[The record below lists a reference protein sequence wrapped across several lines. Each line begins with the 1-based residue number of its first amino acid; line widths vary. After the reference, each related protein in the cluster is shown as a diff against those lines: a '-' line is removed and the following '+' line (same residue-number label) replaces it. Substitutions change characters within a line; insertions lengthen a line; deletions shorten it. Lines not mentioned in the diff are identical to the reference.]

1 MNIETSLLVAKA
13 LGDRSRLLILQT
25 LRHGPLPVEEIAAT
39 LELAPSTVSFHLKKL
54 TAAELVDSRRDQYYT
69 LYSLVPEALDHTLDE
84 LVHSAVERVRRPAD
98 REERDRSRVLATF
111 FSEGRL
117 LKMPAQ
123 KRKRAFVLEQFA
135 TLFDEDHTYSEP
147 EVNELIT
154 PFFPDYCLIRR
165 LLIEEGHLSR
175 TGQVYERTPRRLGG
189 ERTDVDER
197 KRLLKQQYKLEGR
210 TPGIFRVRNLVTGKV
225 FLGSAIDLNGPLNRI
240 RFQLEH
246 GSYRDRALQADY
258 DRLGAGA
265 FAFEILDKVEADG
278 RSRDELEGE
287 LEKLETTWA
296 LTLDP
301 ENTYNTSER
310 LRFP

>member
-1 MNIETSLLVAKA
+1 MTIETSLLVAKA

-25 LRHGPLPVEEIAAT
+25 LRHGSLPVEEIAAT

-54 TAAELVDSRRDQYYT
+54 TAAELVESRRDQYYT
-69 LYSLVPEALDHTLDE
+69 LYSLVPQALDHTLDE
-84 LVHSAVERVRRPAD
+84 LVRSAVEGLRHPAD
-98 REERDRSRVLATF
+98 REDRDRRRVLATF

-117 LKMPAQ
+117 VKMPAQ

-135 TLFDEDHTYSEP
+135 ALFDEDRTYSEL
-147 EVNELIT
+147 EVNDLIT

-175 TGQVYERTPRRLGG
+175 TGQVYDRTPLRESG

-197 KRLLKQQYKLEGR
+197 KRLLKQQYKSEGR
-210 TPGIFRVRNLVTGKV
+210 TPGIFGVRNLVTGKV

-258 DRLGAGA
+258 DQLGAEA
-265 FAFEILDKVEADG
+265 FAFEILEKVETDG
-278 RSRDELEGE
+278 RSPDELQVE